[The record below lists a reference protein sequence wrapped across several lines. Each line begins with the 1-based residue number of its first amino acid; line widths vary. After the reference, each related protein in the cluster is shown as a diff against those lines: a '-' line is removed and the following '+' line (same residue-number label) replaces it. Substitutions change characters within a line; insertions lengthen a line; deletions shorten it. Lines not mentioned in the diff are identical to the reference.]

1 MQIGKMNTRIVIEE
15 ETITR
20 NTFGE
25 ELGAWNSVA
34 EVFAK
39 QRQLT
44 GSERFTE
51 EQELSM
57 SRTEFYIRYIP
68 ALSVKNRV
76 VVNEKYKGIT
86 LDPTI
91 YKIESIANIDGK
103 NVELK
108 LLCSRIEV

>member
-1 MQIGKMNTRIVIEE
+1 MQTGKMNTRIIIEE
-15 ETITR
+15 EATTR
-20 NTFGE
+20 NEFGE
-25 ELGAWNSVA
+25 EVKTWSIVT

-51 EQELSM
+51 LQDLSM

-68 ALSVKNRV
+68 ALSIKNRV
-76 VVNEKYKGIT
+76 VVIEKYKGIT
-86 LDPTI
+86 FDPTI
-91 YKIESIANIDGK
+91 YKIESIANIDGR